1 MNLERRRVRTHPFTT
16 PATGFFRPVRLFTT
30 PRIWPAQKV
39 QIYGTAFFLC
49 CGIEH
54 RQLHGRIGGSVG
66 MRLDRLGPLNDQQV
80 GPWHPCFSKSVRFF
94 TISCTDSRNFQDII
108 NVVLLASVTMADA
121 FDTAM
126 DSFSGP
132 APSYNDVVSDQSGRQ
147 YPSGN
152 TTSNAG

>member
-16 PATGFFRPVRLFTT
+16 PAIGFFRPVRLFTT

-66 MRLDRLGPLNDQQV
+66 MRLGRLGPPNDQQV
-80 GPWHPCFSKSVRFF
+80 EPWQPCFSKSVRFF
-94 TISCTDSRNFQDII
+94 TLTCSKVR
-108 NVVLLASVTMADA
+108 ASLEKPRAV
-121 FDTAM
+121 
-126 DSFSGP
+126 SFSKSMKLCCQNPTWDRKACFSLLPRICVGP
-132 APSYNDVVSDQSGRQ
+132 KS
-147 YPSGN
+147 
-152 TTSNAG
+152 TI